1 MYEKFGQFIDGKWQQ
16 AEKKETYDVINPAT
30 EEVIGKASKASS
42 IEVQKALK
50 SAEKGLEVWKNTAPW
65 QRAYVL
71 RKIAD
76 MMRDCLLY
84 TSPSPRDTERSRMP
98 SSA

>member
-42 IEVQKALK
+42 IEVQKA
-50 SAEKGLEVWKNTAPW
+50 
-65 QRAYVL
+65 
-71 RKIAD
+71 
-76 MMRDCLLY
+76 CLLY
-84 TSPSPRDTERSRMP
+84 TSPSPRDGLLSRMP